1 MNRRTRKRA
10 LWAAVL
16 LPAVLLL
23 GAGGFV
29 DGSSPSEDEVKVGF
43 ILNFIKYTTWPAMAG
58 DDATLRICADHA
70 QALSGRLD
78 SLNGRQVMGRTIHV
92 VAPVRAADWRG
103 CQVLF
108 LEGVDGTL
116 PVDGLHALAAAP
128 VLTISDVPD
137 FAAQGGMIGLKLRA
151 DRVRFDINQGASRRA
166 GLVLSSQ
173 LLKLADEVTP

>member
-1 MNRRTRKRA
+1 M
-10 LWAAVL
+10 
-16 LPAVLLL
+16 
-23 GAGGFV
+23 
-29 DGSSPSEDEVKVGF
+29 
-43 ILNFIKYTTWPAMAG
+43 G
-58 DDATLRICADHA
+58 D
-70 QALSGRLD
+70 
-78 SLNGRQVMGRTIHV
+78 TIHV

-108 LEGVDGTL
+108 LESVDGTL
-116 PVDGLHALAAAP
+116 PVDGLHALAATP